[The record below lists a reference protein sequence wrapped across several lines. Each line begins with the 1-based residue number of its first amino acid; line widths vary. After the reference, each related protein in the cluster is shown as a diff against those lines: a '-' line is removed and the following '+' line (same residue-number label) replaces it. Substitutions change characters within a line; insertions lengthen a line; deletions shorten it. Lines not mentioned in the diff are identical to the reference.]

1 MFCFGFFSDFSLS
14 IQLNLPNPEY
24 QWPLG
29 SKSILF
35 ETRNRNHFSK
45 DSDEDC
51 YMFKDGLKKF
61 SYDALSFGPDD
72 IHYLETELR
81 DDLEFKNLSLSM
93 YVYPTGTP
101 TGTLLHYVLGP
112 EEKIRINFIMSHTVV
127 SFRDEYANPTGL
139 VATENL
145 LKENEWNHLYIE
157 RQFESG
163 RIKIYV
169 NGEQKVDVNDDFQK
183 NIPMPTGGKLVIGNA
198 ITKDTNAGDQQ
209 FHGYLTCF
217 QIYTE
222 LIKESDIDSMWEN
235 CLPQN

>member
-1 MFCFGFFSDFSLS
+1 M
-14 IQLNLPNPEY
+14 
-24 QWPLG
+24 
-29 SKSILF
+29 
-35 ETRNRNHFSK
+35 
-45 DSDEDC
+45 
-51 YMFKDGLKKF
+51 
-61 SYDALSFGPDD
+61 
-72 IHYLETELR
+72 
-81 DDLEFKNLSLSM
+81 
-93 YVYPTGTP
+93 
-101 TGTLLHYVLGP
+101 GP

-198 ITKDTNAGDQQ
+198 ITNT
-209 FHGYLTCF
+209 
-217 QIYTE
+217 
-222 LIKESDIDSMWEN
+222 
-235 CLPQN
+235 